1 MMDRNI
7 TNAAAIMNLEQGS
20 GIKEQLGRLT
30 SEQRA

>member
-1 MMDRNI
+1 MDWNF

-20 GIKEQLGRLT
+20 SIKKQPGRLT